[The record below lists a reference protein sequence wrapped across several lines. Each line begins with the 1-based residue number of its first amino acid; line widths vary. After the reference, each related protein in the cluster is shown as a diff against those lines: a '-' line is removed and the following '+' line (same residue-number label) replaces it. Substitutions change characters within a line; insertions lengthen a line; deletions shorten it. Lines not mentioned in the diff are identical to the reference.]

1 MALIRTGKAFV
12 FGPTGANSGTPTGVV
27 SQSTQRRYS
36 SENEVVGGDG
46 EVFDIVYSGEEDAV
60 TETKV
65 GGTSTMS
72 HSDIGTG
79 SGTAGIIMRRKISL
93 SNEDMVRVEEE
104 KLKFKNL
111 GT

>member
-1 MALIRTGKAFV
+1 MALTRTGKSLV
-12 FGPTGANSGTPTGVV
+12 FGPTGGGPGQKQGVI
-27 SQSTQRRYS
+27 SQTTQRRYS

-46 EVFDIVYSGEEDAV
+46 EVFDIVYSGEEDSV

-65 GGTSTMS
+65 GGSTTLNTN
-72 HSDIGTG
+72 DIGTG
-79 SGTAGIIMRRKISL
+79 SGTTGVVIRRKIDL

-111 GT
+111 GA

>member
-12 FGPTGANSGTPTGVV
+12 FGPTGAGAGASTGVV

-65 GGTSTMS
+65 GGVASMS

-79 SGTAGIIMRRKISL
+79 SGTAGIVMRRKISL